1 MDMTLLIIAGGLLI
15 AVVVVGVL
23 LFRRSWGNFP
33 GESAVLPGQP
43 PSGMSEMEAEVRQL
57 LQQGQKI
64 QAIKL
69 VRERSEIGLKAA
81 KAYVDGLERGEA
93 LPPPS
98 SRPVTLDDVP
108 PDLVAEVGTLL
119 ARGQKIEAIKQVR
132 EHTGMGLKEAKDW
145 VDRLETKVQ

>member
-15 AVVVVGVL
+15 AIVVVGVL

-33 GESAVLPGQP
+33 GESAALPGQP
-43 PSGMSEMEAEVRQL
+43 PSGMSEMEAEVQQL

-69 VRERSEIGLKAA
+69 VRERSEMGLKAA

-98 SRPVTLDDVP
+98 RPVTLDDLP
-108 PDLVAEVGTLL
+108 PELVAEAGTFL
-119 ARGQKIEAIKQVR
+119 ARGQKIEAIKLVR
-132 EHTGMGLKEAKDW
+132 EHTGMGLKAAKDW
-145 VDRLETKVQ
+145 VDRLEAKLQ